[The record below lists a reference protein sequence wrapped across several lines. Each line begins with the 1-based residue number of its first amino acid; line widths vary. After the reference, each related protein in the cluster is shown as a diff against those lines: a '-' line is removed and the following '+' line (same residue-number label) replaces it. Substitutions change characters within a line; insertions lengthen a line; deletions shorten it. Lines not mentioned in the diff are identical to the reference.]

1 MEDKEGPVREVDDK
15 EDDGVDEKVIDEAQ
29 KSVSSVF
36 SVLVKLLD
44 REVGRITSILSVFPF
59 EFFQNLLENISLK
72 KTLRY
77 LGY

>member
-1 MEDKEGPVREVDDK
+1 M
-15 EDDGVDEKVIDEAQ
+15 
-29 KSVSSVF
+29 
-36 SVLVKLLD
+36 LVKLLD
-44 REVGRITSILSVFPF
+44 REVGRITSILSVLPF